1 MITEFVFFQTK
12 TITHLIETAIYVA
25 TVDKSH
31 EVLKHALQWYRD
43 NKPKVTRQNEREISE
58 LWSAIFLSPNRVPSN
73 FFTQLGEFLSLD
85 NDFLIR
91 V

>member
-43 NKPKVTRQNEREISE
+43 NKPKVTRQNEREISD
-58 LWSAIFLSPNRVPSN
+58 LWSAIFCRLIGYHPTFLPN
-73 FFTQLGEFLSLD
+73 
-85 NDFLIR
+85 
-91 V
+91 

>member
-1 MITEFVFFQTK
+1 MNLFFFQTK

-43 NKPKVTRQNEREISE
+43 NKPKVMHQIEREISD
-58 LWSAIFLSPNRVPSN
+58 LW
-73 FFTQLGEFLSLD
+73 
-85 NDFLIR
+85 
-91 V
+91 